1 MITLPPEFNPL
12 EMLDSVPEEHRER
25 FLYYHPYPQQK
36 QFHAAGKEAKER
48 LFMAANRF
56 GKTYATSIEV
66 CMHLTGQYPEWWN
79 GYRYESPVNVWVAS
93 ISREATRDIL
103 QKKYY
108 IGDESAGAK
117 GLLLPYQI
125 ISKSYGSGVSG
136 FIDTAKIQHSSG
148 GVSTLSFKSFDQGME
163 KFQGTERNIIHLD
176 EEPPREIYME
186 CLLRT
191 MATRSDFYGMML
203 LSMVPLKGATDMV
216 KRFTDNRLMGVIRDQ
231 AFWIGGTWE
240 EAPHMNPQEKAALV
254 ASMRPHEVEAR
265 TKGIPALGN
274 GMVYPV
280 LESQIICKPVELKP
294 TWGAVYGLDF
304 GWNPSPTAALF
315 GAYDRDND
323 VLYFYQEYGDTE
335 KTPSHHAAKIW
346 DMGGKWIP
354 GVCDPAGK
362 MSSLNDGSKL
372 IDMYRAKGLR
382 LSPADN
388 AREEGI
394 MKVLERMNRGGLKIF
409 DTLHKTIAELRM
421 YARDENGNPIKGNDH
436 FMDCMRYIVM
446 SGLGIA
452 RSPEQNYRMQHRP
465 PMPDY
470 GPHSWMRL

>member
-1 MITLPPEFNPL
+1 
-12 EMLDSVPEEHRER
+12 
-25 FLYYHPYPQQK
+25 
-36 QFHAAGKEAKER
+36 
-48 LFMAANRF
+48 
-56 GKTYATSIEV
+56 
-66 CMHLTGQYPEWWN
+66 
-79 GYRYESPVNVWVAS
+79 
-93 ISREATRDIL
+93 
-103 QKKYY
+103 
-108 IGDESAGAK
+108 
-117 GLLLPYQI
+117 
-125 ISKSYGSGVSG
+125 
-136 FIDTAKIQHSSG
+136 
-148 GVSTLSFKSFDQGME
+148 
-163 KFQGTERNIIHLD
+163 
-176 EEPPREIYME
+176 
-186 CLLRT
+186 
-191 MATRSDFYGMML
+191 
-203 LSMVPLKGATDMV
+203 MV
-216 KRFTDNRLMGVIRDQ
+216 KRFTDNRLMGVVRDQ

-265 TKGIPALGN
+265 TKGIPALGS

-280 LESQIICKPVELKP
+280 PESQIICKPVELKP

-346 DMGGKWIP
+346 DRGGKWIP

-409 DTLHKTIAELRM
+409 DTLHKTIAEFRM

-452 RSPEQNYRMQHRP
+452 RSPEQNYRMNHRP
-465 PMPDY
+465 PMPDH
-470 GPHSWMRL
+470 GPHSWMRY